1 MARCRSSEFAMWR
14 AFWTLEPP
22 EGDRIAHMLAQV
34 CRVVAG
40 AFGGRET
47 SVQDW
52 LIRYEHDTAQ
62 TPGQAGDGLMQWLSG
77 LGGD

>member
-1 MARCRSSEFAMWR
+1 
-14 AFWTLEPP
+14 
-22 EGDRIAHMLAQV
+22 MLAQV